1 MTPRY
6 RRNRHGYVP
15 VTDERADV
23 EHTVVLS
30 NMRFG
35 MGFRLPERRRR
46 DAAPDIILRGRRPLY
61 GFAALLVLLSVAVQQ
76 PLLFVAGLLVLTL
89 AALPEIWYR
98 YGLHGVL
105 VSHQPTSNRVAF
117 GGVVDVP
124 VVIENRKPLPLP
136 WIEVNDDFPDQIP
149 TLGLTLIPSSLPE
162 RATLVNTLS
171 LWAYQ
176 RVRRHYRVHAT
187 ARGAYTFGPT
197 HLRFSDPFGV
207 LTRYGDV
214 DAVST
219 LLVHPLIAPLDRFGL
234 SPRAPFGERKAS
246 QRLLE
251 DPLRMVGVRDY
262 VPGDD
267 PRRIHWQATARMGT
281 LQSKLFEPSARHT
294 LMIFLDTRTFINPN
308 LGYDPLLTELGI
320 SAAASVASW
329 GVGEGYAVGI
339 VSNGTL
345 AAPDL
350 DDNAPPTPSPLGA
363 TRSDGAVTPVAP
375 TPSVSPAPSMP
386 ADDLAREIARAAAHL
401 RLRLP
406 PSARPEQGTRILDGL
421 ARLLPYSGAPM
432 SQLLSAEQRRLP
444 TGATVVYIGA
454 EAVVDVPTLIA
465 LRQLRAHGYA
475 VSLLLMTAD
484 PHPDASVA
492 NAGNSNASAP
502 HAANTAASA
511 GVTPNA
517 DKRGSMPVAVERAE
531 QASAHDLHLANLPST
546 YIGGRARWR
555 ALLIAALGA
564 DGQRRASQP
573 ISPQRR
579 AAERALARAYAENPY
594 LSPIMP
600 APTPETSDVV
610 AGGGA
615 PSTMPTRSV
624 QEEAM
629 V

>member
-1 MTPRY
+1 MSQRY
-6 RRNRHGYVP
+6 RRDTFDDEQTNL
-15 VTDERADV
+15 ERA
-23 EHTVVLS
+23 VVMS
-30 NMRFG
+30 NVRFG
-35 MGFRLPERRRR
+35 MGFRLPQRRRR
-46 DAAPDIILRGRRPLY
+46 DVAPDLILRGRRPLY
-61 GFAALLVLLSVAVQQ
+61 GFAALLVLLSMAVQQ
-76 PLLFVAGLLVLTL
+76 PLVFVAGLLVLTL
-89 AALPEIWYR
+89 AALPEVWYR
-98 YGLHGVL
+98 YGLRGVRIT
-105 VSHQPTSNRVAF
+105 HAPASNRVAF

-136 WIEVNDDFPDQIP
+136 WIEVNDDFPDQLP
-149 TLGLTLIPSSLPE
+149 TLGLTLFPSALPE

-176 RVRRHYRVHAT
+176 RVRRHYRIRAI

-197 HLRFSDPFGV
+197 HLRVSDPFGV
-207 LTRYGDV
+207 LTCYGEV
-214 DAVST
+214 NGLST

-262 VPGDD
+262 TPGDD

-308 LGYDPLLTELGI
+308 LGYDPLLTELGA
-320 SAAASVASW
+320 SVAASVASW
-329 GVGEGYAVGI
+329 SIGEGYAVGVI
-339 VSNGTL
+339 SNGTL
-345 AAPDL
+345 AAPEL
-350 DDNAPPTPSPLGA
+350 DESPAPTPSPLGDA
-363 TRSDGAVTPVAP
+363 RANAIPQPSGP
-375 TPSVSPAPSMP
+375 TPPMP
-386 ADDLAREIARAAAHL
+386 DEDLARQIARAAAHL

-432 SQLLSAEQRRLP
+432 SQLLSAEQRKLP

-484 PHPDASVA
+484 PRPDADA
-492 NAGNSNASAP
+492 TTGATATAGATTIVP
-502 HAANTAASA
+502 
-511 GVTPNA
+511 
-517 DKRGSMPVAVERAE
+517 DERAE
-531 QASAHDLHLANLPST
+531 QASAHDLHLANLPIT

-555 ALLIAALGA
+555 SLLASALGA
-564 DGQRRASQP
+564 DAQRRASQP

-579 AAERALARAYAENPY
+579 SAERELVRAYAANPY
-594 LSPIMP
+594 QSPLTP
-600 APTPETSDVV
+600 ASVVIAADPNRAHDYSPDAPERRIQQ
-610 AGGGA
+610 GI
-615 PSTMPTRSV
+615 PL
-624 QEEAM
+624 
-629 V
+629 